1 MCCVREGCTAVVE
14 VQQAST
20 DICSFFNQAYVLSA
34 GEVVYHGGANEQA
47 MAMLGGSGMPCP
59 PLYHP
64 IEQYMRL
71 IDPSFEVSMT
81 VPICTK
87 SQATLSNPS
96 LILSVSTAQAGIFFF
111 AKSCSTKLHHA
122 ALPLCVW
129 CLATHLNHATGLPIK
144 DLTASFALH
153 ACVAMSIILADNQQH

>member
-1 MCCVREGCTAVVE
+1 MHCVREGCTAVVE

-81 VPICTK
+81 VHLCTN
-87 SQATLSNPS
+87 SQPTFLTPSATP
-96 LILSVSTAQAGIFFF
+96 SVSIPKLAFFSCQVLQQRIG
-111 AKSCSTKLHHA
+111 SCSTVPSLSR
-122 ALPLCVW
+122 
-129 CLATHLNHATGLPIK
+129 I
-144 DLTASFALH
+144 
-153 ACVAMSIILADNQQH
+153 

>member
-1 MCCVREGCTAVVE
+1 MYCVREGCTAIVE

-81 VPICTK
+81 VHICTN
-87 SQATLSNPS
+87 SQSTLSTPS
-96 LILSVSTAQAGIFFF
+96 LTPSIFTPQASISFLPSLAAQGWIMRHCHFVSSVLSCI
-111 AKSCSTKLHHA
+111 
-122 ALPLCVW
+122 
-129 CLATHLNHATGLPIK
+129 
-144 DLTASFALH
+144 
-153 ACVAMSIILADNQQH
+153 

>member
-1 MCCVREGCTAVVE
+1 MHCVREGCTAVVE

-34 GEVVYHGGANEQA
+34 GEVVYHGGANEEA

-81 VPICTK
+81 VHMCTNL
-87 SQATLSNPS
+87 QPS
-96 LILSVSTAQAGIFFF
+96 LPA
-111 AKSCSTKLHHA
+111 
-122 ALPLCVW
+122 P
-129 CLATHLNHATGLPIK
+129 
-144 DLTASFALH
+144 
-153 ACVAMSIILADNQQH
+153 

>member
-1 MCCVREGCTAVVE
+1 MVE

-81 VPICTK
+81 MHLCTN
-87 SQATLSNPS
+87 SQPTLFTPS
-96 LILSVSTAQAGIFFF
+96 LLLSVSTPQAGNSFLPSLAQAWI
-111 AKSCSTKLHHA
+111 
-122 ALPLCVW
+122 
-129 CLATHLNHATGLPIK
+129 
-144 DLTASFALH
+144 
-153 ACVAMSIILADNQQH
+153 MQHCIMQHYT

>member
-1 MCCVREGCTAVVE
+1 MYCFREGCTAVVE

-47 MAMLGGSGMPCP
+47 MGMLGGSGMPCP

-81 VPICTK
+81 LHMCTNL
-87 SQATLSNPS
+87 QPS
-96 LILSVSTAQAGIFFF
+96 LCTPSLTPSVSTPQASDYFLPSLAAQRW
-111 AKSCSTKLHHA
+111 T
-122 ALPLCVW
+122 
-129 CLATHLNHATGLPIK
+129 
-144 DLTASFALH
+144 
-153 ACVAMSIILADNQQH
+153 MQHCHFGFSVSSRM